1 MLPLLVFVL
10 AADPAPVAPRVVPN
24 AVPAAAISQ
33 PADNGALVT
42 LYAPAGTIWHLGS
55 EAACSFWPETD
66 GTICRLSGSDG
77 RFLVIAQSGTATTRY
92 CVVFGV
98 PKPMPP
104 GPGPAPVPVPPT
116 PVPPQPVDP
125 LKATLTAAFNADAGD
140 AAQKKDDVLQLAA
153 LYTAAV
159 DVCTDPSLKTP
170 RELLTKIRGAG
181 DSLTKDRLAKL
192 REAFKVELQAVLPA
206 LDSPLTADSR
216 AKAADLFKRAEV
228 ILEALGKPTK

>member
-1 MLPLLVFVL
+1 MLPLALLLF
-10 AADPAPVAPRVVPN
+10 ATGADPARVTPN
-24 AVPAAAISQ
+24 VLPSACIEIKASVG
-33 PADNGALVT
+33 DLVT
-42 LYAPAGTIWHLGS
+42 LTGSAGSTWTLAEGS
-55 EAACSFWPETD
+55 CGFWPD
-66 GTICRLSGSDG
+66 GAVCRVGLLAGGG
-77 RFLVIAQSGTATTRY
+77 RFIVLETVGGEVKRY
-92 CVVFGV
+92 AVCFG
-98 PKPMPP
+98 PPNPMPPGP

-116 PVPPQPVDP
+116 PVPPAPVDP

-140 AAQKKDDVLQLAA
+140 LGQKKEDVLQLAA

-159 DVCTDPSLKTP
+159 DVCMDPSLKTP

>member
-1 MLPLLVFVL
+1 MLPLALL
-10 AADPAPVAPRVVPN
+10 LLSSGADPARVTPNVVPAP
-24 AVPAAAISQ
+24 AVEVRAAVGS
-33 PADNGALVT
+33 LVT
-42 LYAPAGTIWHLGS
+42 LNGAAGSTWTLAEGS
-55 EAACSFWPETD
+55 CGFWPDGAVCRVTKLDGPARIIVIETLAGDVKRHAVCFD
-66 GTICRLSGSDG
+66 GP
-77 RFLVIAQSGTATTRY
+77 Q
-92 CVVFGV
+92 
-98 PKPMPP
+98 PMPP

-140 AAQKKDDVLQLAA
+140 AAQKKEDVLQLAA
-153 LYTAAV
+153 LYVAAV
-159 DVCTDPSLKTP
+159 DICTDPSLKTP
-170 RELLTKIRGAG
+170 RELLTKVRGAG

-192 REAFKVELQAVLPA
+192 REAFKIELQAVLPA